1 MIFNNF
7 ILIARC
13 CPSTQLLPAPVW
25 PKTKLSGRNNWP
37 NGPARTLSI
46 VPGTEMLLMVGR
58 SYRLQSS
65 NLDNF
70 FEWPDKTYFKG
81 MINVRTICKHPS
93 AWFQIHQHCTRH
105 IASTSCFV
113 EVNIDTFLNQSG
125 KSCWTTLG
133 TRR

>member
-7 ILIARC
+7 ILMAKY

-46 VPGTEMLLMVGR
+46 VPGTKMLLMVGK

-125 KSCWTTLG
+125 KFCWTTLG
-133 TRR
+133 MRR